1 LTALGVTID
10 MDKIAEGTILCNEV
24 PENPPDPDSALTT
37 VCFNYPDAKED
48 LRLDYGE
55 EQLLISWGVLFGM
68 TVLFLGVTWVLLSR
82 QDSI

>member
-1 LTALGVTID
+1 
-10 MDKIAEGTILCNEV
+10 
-24 PENPPDPDSALTT
+24 LTT